1 MFSLLFHNVYNSLL
15 QVAAGYT
22 QESSS
27 NHINIQKKRQMFV
40 KACVKMT
47 LQWAHRY
54 KNILSRHHSQ
64 IELALTKMLDRMEQV
79 ITSSM
84 YLFIAS
90 YIRSGLI

>member
-1 MFSLLFHNVYNSLL
+1 MCDSLL

-22 QESSS
+22 HDTST
-27 NHINIQKKRQMFV
+27 NHVNVQKKRQMFV

-79 ITSSM
+79 IASSKSR
-84 YLFIAS
+84 FIYARTGFT
-90 YIRSGLI
+90 ICMHRMRF